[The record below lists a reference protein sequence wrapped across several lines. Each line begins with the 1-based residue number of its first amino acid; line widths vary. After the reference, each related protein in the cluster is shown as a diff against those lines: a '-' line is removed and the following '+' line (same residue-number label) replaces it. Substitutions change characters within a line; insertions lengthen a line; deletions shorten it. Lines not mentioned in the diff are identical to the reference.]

1 MEKFFINGHIPLK
14 GEVNISGAKNAAVAI
29 IPAVILSDGVCKIEN
44 VPNINDVT
52 LMAHILEQMG
62 ATVKMINKSTF
73 EIEAHNIKSHIAS
86 YDSVRHMRASCYL
99 LGALLGR
106 FHKASVSLPGG
117 CDFGVRPIDQHL
129 KGFSALGA
137 THTVEGGLVNVTA
150 EKLIGDTVYMD
161 VVSVGAT
168 INIILAAVKAEG
180 TTIIE
185 NAAKEPHIVDLANFL
200 NSMGAEISGAG
211 TDSIKIKG
219 VQYLSGTN
227 YSIIPDQIEAGT
239 YMVAAAAT
247 GGDVLIKNV
256 IPKHLES
263 ITAKLQEMGV
273 NVDEFDEAVRVYVNG
288 PLNKC
293 NVKTM
298 PHPGF
303 PTDMQ
308 PQITTLLSIAN
319 GTSIVNE
326 NVWDN
331 RFRYTDELN
340 RFGSKIS
347 VDGKIAVVEGVPEL
361 VGTSVRALDL
371 RAGAAMVIAGL
382 AASGTTI
389 IENVKHIERGY
400 ENIVEKLS
408 NLGAD
413 IKKVYVPEN
422 NSIPKA
428 L

>member
-29 IPAVILSDGVCKIEN
+29 IPAVILSDGVCQIEN

-73 EIEAHNIKSHIAS
+73 EIDTRNIKSHIAS

-137 THTVEGGLVNVTA
+137 THTVEGGLVNITA
-150 EKLIGDTVYMD
+150 EKLVGDTVYMD

-247 GGDVLIKNV
+247 GGDVLVKNV

-273 NVDEFDEAVRVYVNG
+273 NIEEFDEAVRVCVNG

-331 RFRYTDELN
+331 RFRYTGELN
-340 RFGSKIS
+340 RFGCKIS

-371 RAGAAMVIAGL
+371 RAGAAMIIAGL
-382 AASGTTI
+382 AASGTTV

-413 IKKVYVPEN
+413 IKKVYVPED
-422 NSIPKA
+422 NSMPKA

>member
-29 IPAVILSDGVCKIEN
+29 IPAVILSDGVCQIEN

-73 EIEAHNIKSHIAS
+73 EIDTRNIKSHIAS

-137 THTVEGGLVNVTA
+137 THTVEGGLVNITA
-150 EKLIGDTVYMD
+150 EKLVGDTVYMD

-247 GGDVLIKNV
+247 GGDVLVKNV

-273 NVDEFDEAVRVYVNG
+273 NIEEFDEAVRVCVNG

-371 RAGAAMVIAGL
+371 RAGAAMIIAGL
-382 AASGTTI
+382 AASGTTV

-413 IKKVYVPEN
+413 IKKVYVPED
-422 NSIPKA
+422 NSMPKA